1 MEFSTSRVF
10 EVMKITKVFCFLSI
24 NSLIFFSLNAQNAYA
39 GSLAATITIPGN
51 DSDLSGQPNNANGS
65 RLGGFFSD
73 LYYDRNQNV
82 YYGLSDRGP
91 GGGVYS
97 YDTRVQKFKVDVN
110 PKTGAISNFLILD
123 SILLTKNGQNF
134 NGLNP
139 EKLNGNVSTL
149 GLSLDPEGF
158 TVAPNGNFYISD
170 EYGPSVYEF
179 SPDGKFVKGFTT
191 PSNLIPKE
199 SDGKVNYV
207 DGRSKI
213 TSGRQDNR
221 GFEGLALSPDGS
233 KVFGMLQGPL
243 VNEGLNT
250 EKGTG
255 NEGRYSRN
263 LRIVEFDT
271 ATGNNTGQY
280 IYQLESLSDINSRVP
295 SAPFNPNQQGRNI
308 GISSIIALNND
319 EFLVLERDN
328 RGIGVDSP
336 SQTDVNENPV
346 ASKRF
351 YKIDLKNATDVSNI
365 SLEGTNDLNG
375 ITPVSKS
382 LFLDFQALLQQ
393 ENQLIPEKLEG
404 VTIGPKLEDGS
415 YALLTGTDNDY
426 SVTQDGSNTQLDVC
440 TNLSDQSQ
448 EVTLNSPCP
457 LDSAGKQMSL
467 IPTYLYSVKADV
479 PGYIAPVPEPFTI
492 AGTALGLLGFY
503 KLKKSKHKR

>member
-1 MEFSTSRVF
+1 
-10 EVMKITKVFCFLSI
+10 MKLTKLFWFLSI
-24 NSLIFFSLNAQNAYA
+24 NTLILFAVNAQNAYA
-39 GSLAATITIPGN
+39 GSLAGQIEFPGN
-51 DSDLSGQPNNANGS
+51 DSDLSGQPNEANGS

-73 LYYDRNQNV
+73 LYYDRNQKV
-82 YYGLSDRGP
+82 YYGLTDRGP

-97 YDTRVQKFKVDVN
+97 YETRVQKFNVDVN
-110 PKTGAISNFLILD
+110 PQTGAISNFKLLDTILF
-123 SILLTKNGQNF
+123 TKDGQSF

-149 GLSLDPEGF
+149 GLSLDSEGF

-179 SPDGKFVKGFTT
+179 SPDGKFIKGFTT
-191 PSNLIPKE
+191 PNNLIPKE

-213 TSGRQDNR
+213 SSGRQDNR

-233 KVFGMLQGPL
+233 KVFAMLQDPL

-255 NEGRYSRN
+255 NDGRYSRN
-263 LRIVEFDT
+263 LRIVEFET
-271 ATGNNTGQY
+271 ATGKSTGQY

-295 SAPFNPNQQGRNI
+295 SSPFDANQQGRSI

-328 RGIGVDSP
+328 RGIGVEAP
-336 SQTDVNENPV
+336 SQNDVNEDPV

-351 YKIDLKNATDVSNI
+351 YKINLNGATDVTNI

-382 LFLDFQALLQQ
+382 LFLDVQAILEQ
-393 ENQLIPEKLEG
+393 ENQLLPEKLEG
-404 VTIGPKLEDGS
+404 VTIGPQLEDGS
-415 YALLTGTDNDY
+415 YAILTGTDNDY

-440 TNLSDQSQ
+440 TNLSDQSE
-448 EVTLNSPCP
+448 EVTLNSACP
-457 LDSAGKQMSL
+457 LDSAGQQMSL
-467 IPTYLYSVKADV
+467 IPTYLYSLKAEV
-479 PGYIAPVPEPFTI
+479 PGYVAPVPEPFTV
-492 AGTALGLLGFY
+492 AGTALGILGFY
-503 KLKKSKHKR
+503 RLKQSKRQK